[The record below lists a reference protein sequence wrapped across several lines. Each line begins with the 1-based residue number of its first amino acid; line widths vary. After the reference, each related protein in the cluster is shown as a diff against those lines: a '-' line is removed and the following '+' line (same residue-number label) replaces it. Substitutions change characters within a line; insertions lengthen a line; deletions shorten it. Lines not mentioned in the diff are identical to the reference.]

1 MGVGA
6 EIAGQNGVLLTT
18 DADAVV
24 AKDWMERNL
33 LALASGADVV
43 CGRVVVDPVEA
54 TLIPWHVLADEALER
69 RLAGLLDRVAAML
82 DPDPTDPW
90 PRHTEASG
98 ASLALTTSC
107 FKKVGGIP
115 ALAAG
120 EDRALVAALARM
132 DARIRHDPTVTVT
145 VSARIYGRA
154 PGGMADT
161 IRRRMGQ
168 QDDLTDACLEPSV
181 DAYRR
186 IDFRRRVRLAWREGA
201 PDEDLA
207 ADLGVPD
214 AQLLVSLSNR
224 FFGTAWAAIE
234 RQSPFLRR
242 RRVRFVELTKQIAY
256 AQQLLQQ
263 HPANTS
269 FANDDR

>member
-6 EIAGQNGVLLTT
+6 EIAGPDGVLLTT

-24 AKDWMERNL
+24 AKDWIERNL

-107 FKKVGGIP
+107 FKRVGGIP
-115 ALAAG
+115 ALTSG
-120 EDRALVAALARM
+120 EDRAFVAALARM

-154 PGGMADT
+154 PGGHGSRSAGEWDS
-161 IRRRMGQ
+161 RMSSA
-168 QDDLTDACLEPSV
+168 TPVFEPSV

-186 IDFRRRVRLAWREGA
+186 IDFRRRVRLAWRDGGQTRIWPPIWA
-201 PDEDLA
+201 CQMP
-207 ADLGVPD
+207 
-214 AQLLVSLSNR
+214 SCLSR
-224 FFGTAWAAIE
+224 
-234 RQSPFLRR
+234 
-242 RRVRFVELTKQIAY
+242 
-256 AQQLLQQ
+256 
-263 HPANTS
+263 
-269 FANDDR
+269 